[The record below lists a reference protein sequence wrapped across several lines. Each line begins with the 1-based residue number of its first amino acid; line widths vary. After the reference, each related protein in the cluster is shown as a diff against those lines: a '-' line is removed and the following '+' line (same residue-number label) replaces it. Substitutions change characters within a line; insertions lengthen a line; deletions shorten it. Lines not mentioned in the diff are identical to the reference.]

1 MRHAPA
7 FLLTRIQTGGLHQ
20 HSIYRKGKLLIVGTF
35 LHFYFFSKIFQENIA
50 NNQTTCIIYESTIF
64 RAESPLLPTS
74 NKDDSK
80 IVETNNNSSNSS
92 NNNHIN
98 NIIPVPNHI
107 SVNQH
112 IYTAVD
118 TTSNSPIHRNHS
130 HLHDLTYSTPL
141 SVAVPP
147 TAIEHNPT
155 NKIYLETLAPPA
167 SPTPSGP
174 SIYGTPASEC
184 RRRSSTTSLQL
195 LDGNTVTITTTTSAT
210 IGGSG
215 QSEES
220 IIDLEDNSEGN
231 TDSDNYSVTNDNT
244 YSTPTTTATL
254 YSNYNCTQTST
265 HTHQY
270 NLYPKDFFSNL
281 EGERPK
287 KSTKMKTKVD
297 AVGRITGEWGR
308 WQLRTVLLIFLC
320 KIPSSWFM
328 ACIIFTAPAPRHGEF
343 FCKPPNTVGAQND
356 TLWIKV
362 SHPQKEEAD
371 DQEFTIDF
379 CNIYQDA
386 QEHAHHYYRYERPEL
401 EPRVWEEPTSRNANI
416 IPCQQ
421 FEHRAE
427 YHSVVTQYDLVCSR
441 DILVSVTQFFH
452 LFGVLTGGIL
462 ANHLLKYFSPRN
474 VMLFGMVTQI
484 FCGNLTGLVVSYELH
499 VFFRCLSAV
508 CCAQMY
514 TAGSVIMGD
523 ITGGVYKT
531 CVSTLFEQF
540 WSIGVILLPGLA
552 SFFSSWSH
560 LYMAIS
566 WPTVILIYLWRWIP
580 DSPRWMIQ
588 RGRVLDA
595 KNILLQCVDVNGT
608 QYGLPHDIDQQLQL
622 QAQTAMDAPP
632 PPGWWSIWK
641 GHNVVRNLICV
652 HLAWSVYIVVYYGM
666 LLNIRS
672 FSREHLEVNTAVA
685 GLCEIIGTFIGLFL
699 ILKTTRKWL
708 WTGLFNVVT
717 GLIAYLGWLV
727 PDDLS
732 FNTRVALLMFTAMV
746 SKVSIST
753 TLSILTTCTVELV
766 SEDKK
771 KITAFSAICWAR
783 FWLLGAPFIGATV
796 IFGIMVP
803 QTAFASLAILG
814 GVLTSFITSPRT
826 ISKEALGNHNR
837 ATATQVDGIDNKSFT
852 TGPTVNH
859 PIFTS
864 ITKLATPNSNL
875 PPQMVPGVW
884 TTKQHEDSPPV

>member
-1 MRHAPA
+1 MGRYVLSQNKEYTEDAPHTN
-7 FLLTRIQTGGLHQ
+7 L
-20 HSIYRKGKLLIVGTF
+20 
-35 LHFYFFSKIFQENIA
+35 YFFGGRNITTRTRAEKLKLRSVLFSFQ
-50 NNQTTCIIYESTIF
+50 
-64 RAESPLLPTS
+64 AESPLLPSS
-74 NKDDSK
+74 NKDNNKPSEANNN
-80 IVETNNNSSNSS
+80 IYNNNNNNNINTNNNA
-92 NNNHIN
+92 I
-98 NIIPVPNHI
+98 PNHI
-107 SVNQH
+107 SAKAHPHN
-112 IYTAVD
+112 YTAVD
-118 TTSNSPIHRNHS
+118 TTASSPFHQS
-130 HLHDLTYSTPL
+130 HTHN
-141 SVAVPP
+141 
-147 TAIEHNPT
+147 HNPSEQTSTT
-155 NKIYLETLAPPA
+155 NKRYLNTLVPSSA
-167 SPTPSGP
+167 SPTSSGP

-184 RRRSSTTSLQL
+184 RRRSSVASLQL
-195 LDGNTVTITTTTSAT
+195 FDGNTVTITTTTST
-210 IGGSG
+210 TLDGSG
-215 QSEES
+215 QTEES
-220 IIDLEDNSEGN
+220 IIDLDDNEYSTEDTDDIYSEPN
-231 TDSDNYSVTNDNT
+231 NNN
-244 YSTPTTTATL
+244 YSTPTSAAL
-254 YSNYNCTQTST
+254 YSNYQYTQNATPT
-265 HTHQY
+265 HTHEY
-270 NLYPKDFFSNL
+270 NLYPKDFFSSL
-281 EGERPK
+281 EGERPPQ
-287 KSTKMKTKVD
+287 STKMKTKVD

-308 WQLRTVLLIFLC
+308 WQLRAVLLIFLC

-343 FCKPPNTVGAQND
+343 FCKPPNTVGARNE

-362 SHPQKEEAD
+362 SHPQKEEVD

-386 QEHAHHYYRYERPEL
+386 QEHAHHYYRYEQPEL
-401 EPRVWEEPTSRNANI
+401 EPRVWEEPTSRNSNI

-484 FCGNLTGLVVSYELH
+484 FCGNLTGLVASYELH
-499 VFFRCLSAV
+499 VFFRCLSAI
-508 CCAQMY
+508 CCCQMY
-514 TAGSVIMGD
+514 TAGGMIMAD

-540 WSIGVILLPGLA
+540 WSVGVILLPGVA

-595 KNILLQCVDVNGT
+595 KNILLQCAEVNGT
-608 QYGLPHDIDQQLQL
+608 RYGLPHDIDQQLEL

-641 GHNVVRNLICV
+641 GDKVVRNLICV
-652 HLAWSVYIVVYYGM
+652 HLAWSIYIIVYYGM

-685 GLCEIIGTFIGLFL
+685 GLSEIIGTFIGLFL

-708 WTGLFNVVT
+708 WTGLFNVIA

-727 PDDLS
+727 PADLS
-732 FNTRVALLMFTAMV
+732 FDVRVALLMLTAMI
-746 SKVSIST
+746 SKAAIST

-766 SEDKK
+766 SGEKK
-771 KITAFSAICWAR
+771 KIAAFSAICWAR

-796 IFGIMVP
+796 VFGMMVP
-803 QTAFASLAILG
+803 QTAFASLAIVG
-814 GVLTSFITSPRT
+814 GVLTALITSPRT
-826 ISKEALGNHNR
+826 ISKQHTTLGDSNR
-837 ATATQVDGIDNKSFT
+837 ATATQVEGIDNKAFT
-852 TGPTVNH
+852 TGSTPNR

-864 ITKLATPNSNL
+864 ITKLAGPNSNL
-875 PPQMVPGVW
+875 PPQMMPGIW

>member
-1 MRHAPA
+1 M
-7 FLLTRIQTGGLHQ
+7 
-20 HSIYRKGKLLIVGTF
+20 SF
-35 LHFYFFSKIFQENIA
+35 LHPDVNMVTRPNASDISDYNGNANAAVTSRNYDDSDASARETTDLLDNMPKRKSDKIEIKIVLVKLQ
-50 NNQTTCIIYESTIF
+50 
-64 RAESPLLPTS
+64 AESPLLPTN
-74 NKDDSK
+74 NKDNTK
-80 IVETNNNSSNSS
+80 PAETNNNNS
-92 NNNHIN
+92 NNNN
-98 NIIPVPNHI
+98 NNTVPNHI
-107 SVNQH
+107 SAKAHQH
-112 IYTAVD
+112 NYTAVD
-118 TTSNSPIHRNHS
+118 TTANSPIHQSFTETHNHNHS
-130 HLHDLTYSTPL
+130 LYNSTNITAASREPL
-141 SVAVPP
+141 SANKLYLDAVAPSS
-147 TAIEHNPT
+147 
-155 NKIYLETLAPPA
+155 
-167 SPTPSGP
+167 SPTSSGP

-184 RRRSSTTSLQL
+184 RRRNSVASLQL
-195 LDGNTVTITTTTSAT
+195 FDGNTVTITTTTSTT
-210 IGGSG
+210 IDGSG
-215 QSEES
+215 QTEES
-220 IIDLEDNSEGN
+220 IIDLDDNADN
-231 TDSDNYSVTNDNT
+231 TDSDNYSESNDNS
-244 YSTPTTTATL
+244 YSTPTTATL
-254 YSNYNCTQTST
+254 YSNYHYTQTTT

-270 NLYPKDFFSNL
+270 NSYPQDFFSSI
-281 EGERPK
+281 EGERPQH
-287 KSTKMKTKVD
+287 SSKMKTKVD

-362 SHPQKEEAD
+362 SHPQKEEVD
-371 DQEFTIDF
+371 DQEFSIDF

-401 EPRVWEEPTSRNANI
+401 EPRVWEEPTSRNINI

-474 VMLFGMVTQI
+474 VMLFGMVSQI
-484 FCGNLTGLVVSYELH
+484 FCGNLTGLVASYELH

-514 TAGSVIMGD
+514 TAGGVIMAD

-540 WSIGVILLPGLA
+540 WSIGVILLPGVA

-588 RGRVLDA
+588 RGRVIDA
-595 KNILLQCVDVNGT
+595 KNILMQCVEVNGT
-608 QYGLPHDIDQQLQL
+608 RYGLPHDIDQQLQL

-641 GHNVVRNLICV
+641 GENVVRNLICV
-652 HLAWSVYIVVYYGM
+652 HLAWSLYIVVYYGM

-685 GLCEIIGTFIGLFL
+685 GLSEIIGTFIGLFL

-708 WTGLFNVVT
+708 WTGLFNVLA

-727 PDDLS
+727 PTNLPFDA
-732 FNTRVALLMFTAMV
+732 RVALLMLSAMI
-746 SKVSIST
+746 SKVAIST

-766 SEDKK
+766 SEDKR

-803 QTAFASLAILG
+803 QTAFASLAIIG
-814 GVLTSFITSPRT
+814 GVLTSLITSPRT
-826 ISKEALGNHNR
+826 ISKKALGGSNR
-837 ATATQVDGIDNKSFT
+837 ATATQVDGIDNKGFS
-852 TGPTVNH
+852 TGPTLKN

-864 ITKLATPNSNL
+864 ITKLAAPNSNL

-884 TTKQHEDSPPV
+884 TTKHHEDSPPV